1 MPISDYTDTS
11 YSSLPSGT
19 ASLNYSDLSPEQRRN
34 DPEYLSDV
42 ASFMSDRGK
51 QFSDDEEMLDA
62 FYSEKRWDD
71 LNTIGLI
78 GDAFGQ
84 DESTKLRDSNLQK
97 SFAKDPAFYEAG
109 GRGTGDAIIDI
120 GKALIVDPINLLG
133 FGAVKAGTTALTL
146 ATKLIVKEAGE
157 TVARQGLTGTAR
169 DAAIK
174 EIVDVGIKDASK
186 KAVWSAARKG
196 FAYEGGLNAAIG
208 AVHNGMMQTR
218 DIELGLRSEYSGT
231 EMAVAGAVGLG
242 IGGAMGSTI
251 GGVGTKLIGQKG
263 AYKTLAEETSQRSAA
278 ALTDLSD
285 VPSTRALDSE
295 LSPIEAAA
303 RQAADEAVPSAMSP
317 DEAISAS
324 RAAVAEENPDLETL
338 TRTLVDEEAGV
349 AATRIADEPQTSASF
364 VEDVTPVVPV
374 RVKVDTSAI
383 DERLSRP
390 EVQGEESGK
399 MAKQL
404 NEEKAAAQ
412 TIERRVEKAQSELAE
427 SRAKDDPD
435 AEYKALVKVGELEAE
450 QARLSNLEAVA
461 AKIVGEEPTVKPNV
475 TESGTTSAD
484 SPDTPNQTPDT
495 NESVASS
502 ASQDPS
508 TTARIESPEVLE
520 ARELLNQDVPVQV
533 LHDAG
538 LVPSLMESD
547 GVTPKLIKT
556 GKNKGQPILVE
567 NAKNLSGANVRAV
580 IKDALERQKK
590 YAYPDTEEGIAQR
603 TADFQMMTMAK
614 AALSRI
620 DPKAKVQAIT
630 KPRQKVLDEVQSVL
644 DAEVERT
651 RVAYPDTVNPNVT
664 PETPVAATPSVAT
677 ISNAP
682 DEASAAVATAQVVEE
697 IAEEVA
703 PVPKQKRE
711 SPLAA
716 SQRRE
721 IEALEDKLTSMPN
734 KAENFTAFVGET
746 LKIDGEHA
754 NLIMGPITRTYS
766 SQRERVVAAYAA
778 MARYNFIDDAVQDF
792 SIRAKG
798 EGTYDQLAAFVFGQ
812 LGTPDSIDH
821 TILKVVTARRMVDEE
836 FGGVSATGT
845 TPFIPLATPMTDA
858 WSSRVGGTI
867 DNASNTAPAP
877 ANRTIGGLTSTTT
890 NKLQKPSDKAVEKAG
905 GTRDPALSQDDLI
918 NIAENS
924 SEGIARSMDADFLPI
939 GFANKS
945 IDGAFISKHM
955 VDGDFNLDTLIPELV
970 DIAQI
975 QTSRRARL
983 DVARIMELNKA
994 MQKFAG
1000 GDVDLNYAGESVWN
1014 QLGQG
1019 GAPSIVRIGDDTG
1032 FKVRRARDEIINAEE
1047 YALAKAEHRALRR
1060 AHGYSMDDK
1069 VSVAPIKLK
1078 NKDKAKVISVFKT
1091 LLKEVEDESL
1101 TLAEARLRVE
1111 KELGISIDP
1120 DKRIGSQVGNVL
1132 NDLFDSYSVAMARR
1146 ESEGSISG
1154 SNQWFETFGMNADK
1168 YIADHKGQIETLVEK
1183 IGRDNYTS
1191 EFSRSLDVKEL
1202 FDLRMKSR
1210 QRGKIS
1216 KAMSTLDADY
1226 STAIQ
1231 MGHADYAPVKVRLSP
1246 RSAKSAY
1253 RQLASKW
1260 NEMKYSLD
1268 PDTQDPMG
1276 GLMRARGGK
1285 PVPVPYGRLV
1295 TSVLRS
1301 GSGGGTIAPSYRSS
1315 LGLGNVMF
1323 GAQDTGVNFPMLKK
1337 EFEYNPGLR
1346 EGELAK
1352 PSDTIKAH
1360 TENLSIIFNDIND
1373 LFVKNQISVSDK
1385 ANEAMNALV
1394 ERLDRGIVTSK
1405 EVNSVVTILNRMRK
1419 KFTGKNRN
1427 EAFKLIDETIWG
1439 SEKQDTNGLFG
1450 TLRAIMNDLKTR
1462 EDARVPNMPDT
1473 TRFAVQNFA
1482 EQFDAY
1488 PSVQEAR
1495 KTNPELFKSDDPQK
1509 IVEEAFNAM
1518 VAGTIE
1524 PRVARGMFALASQSV
1539 PEAPPGVLKMV
1550 DAYRTGNAIDGIID
1564 ADLPP
1569 IARDMRALAVEEH
1582 GIDDGLMGEISQFYA
1597 RDINTKADLWD
1608 AWDMMNTEME
1618 MGNSQANL
1626 NLQTADDFDQFISV
1640 MERMSDYLPERK
1652 LHNWER
1658 RESIDRLNG
1667 IMNDKWQNK
1676 PFSLN
1681 KDNREGASIKTFMR
1695 QVMLAMRGTE
1705 GPRVFSKAAGAKFV
1719 EDAGGSRAQVLDVR
1733 NGDSSFIQPYA
1744 TATKGDKTVRA
1755 AFGNQ
1760 INLGLNQRDF
1770 AEAVHE
1776 ISHWAFTN
1784 LMTPSEQVGFLKSVR
1799 SHVFDGDQ
1807 FQPSRLDELF
1817 HLDVPEGQAITGKN
1831 RISEVF
1837 GHTMERWILSEG
1849 INSEGR
1855 FSNPFDTPKTLG
1867 GKDTPEKMAE
1877 NQTILTGIKDFIGKV
1892 MTRLHSTLKKL
1903 WGDELVDLPDEMT
1916 SIFERLFPD
1925 QRFQSL
1931 SEQFPGYQ
1939 SMVLAKGKTSA
1950 EATRSTSI
1958 RTLANKITEID
1969 MAYAGLNDAMR
1980 MLSRE
1985 ATADGVGTSSMDALD
2000 PQFRREVTKQITAL
2014 KAKRKTF
2021 VRKKGAADADT
2032 AAENLAK
2039 IDAQI
2044 DELYSQQRLLPKS
2057 FGIAGQMQAA
2067 NSVLTH
2073 LGGKTAK
2080 VPGFTQGA
2088 SIRGDAFQP
2097 AAKDLDADT
2106 GGAQVSADDMA
2117 TPIDDLEGYGTQG
2130 ANDPSM
2136 HQEAIH
2142 NSTLILERL
2151 MELRSPLIRDMEK
2164 VYRNEGLKRTQ
2175 KSSTQ
2180 KVADRKVRAKMA
2192 EGTSTKTSSLDT
2204 LSPEQRELIS
2214 SMAHRDPAKTAQ
2226 LKNEALNVFAN
2237 GGQASTHRALRSEI
2251 RKGAGAAPL
2260 RSSVPA
2266 SILAQTFTKH
2276 VEGMSDTAISSATL
2290 FTNNAPIPKFSSNGG
2305 GVSQTGTYGEG
2316 TLVTT
2321 APKTRAEPPVSDNPV
2336 AANLQARRQMLTGMS
2351 RQGEDVTDELRAVDA
2366 ILEDEYGIVSGDSV
2380 TPVFVRSDSML
2391 DVRSP
2396 GGSETWRAALEATE
2410 GDPQQAQSVIKAM
2423 GFDSMNTED
2432 GVLIFN
2438 KDNVKSVFEF
2448 NEKHDPAMDD
2458 IKIDDDSMESPIT
2471 PMILAAL
2478 NSRGKMNIEELS
2490 SMADGI
2496 SQTGTLTA
2504 GMDAVRHASDAAK
2517 GNVILNAFS
2526 LKAPGKYMSQK
2537 FQANWFANTIGG
2549 RMEKGVT
2556 GTGIFDA
2563 IPQRT
2568 ASYWFPVE
2576 ESLNKTKGRDSML
2589 RRWKQDTVGQFV
2601 DNQPPV
2607 DAVINNVARL
2617 RQAIVAERR
2626 MGVLDVSP
2634 IERQI
2639 DAEINSL
2646 PAADRIHATEAV
2658 NALRN
2663 SMDKIMADQKA
2674 AGMHTGYLNEFYPQ
2688 ALDSNKA
2695 DPYRNQLIDFFTRK
2709 FERERKISKGSPEAI
2724 LRSKQDAQYMV
2735 DGMLD
2740 GDGQW
2745 LPRHADQN
2753 SSGAG
2758 ELSSHAR
2765 VLHYTMADLQTEM
2778 APGVSFQSLLHNN
2791 LEQNMLK
2798 YMNGA
2803 ARQIELHTRF
2813 GPGEHKYREYHEIA
2827 QWGEQAITDI
2837 LAKGKTTTRTVG
2849 QQTAEGIGKVD
2860 LNFVDIQGMNV
2871 GQAQRVANNIRIA
2884 YENARG
2890 DADGGYGAVYSMV
2903 LSETRSVTPAIK
2915 RRAEAIAEGY
2925 RDFGNMIHMSG
2936 EGAKPTHADLTY
2948 MDNMM
2953 RLTQGKPTADTKSAL
2968 WKVSKG
2974 MRNWNNITKLGGL
2987 LLTSLNDVTLPL
2999 IRSGSMKNYVAGIKM
3014 LHSSPE
3020 YSAMLKR
3027 IGVDVENRIH
3037 SQMLAMNGG
3046 EDSKLGN
3053 AFFSSIGMT
3062 NWTGGQRRMAG
3073 AIGFEMVKTM
3083 AQIHRKG
3090 TAGRRE
3096 LNNAREELIHL
3107 GLLVRNDDGT
3117 FSGRAARDS
3126 IDDFKDDPE
3135 VASAVHRFIQ
3145 ETNFAPAPNELPLSQ
3160 KTALGA
3166 ILWQFKSFPLMYG
3179 RLMGETIKGASKWMK
3194 GEGGSI
3200 APLLYLLSASPAF
3213 GGGTIALKDVLLSR
3227 GGDDNSSHALR
3238 ERSLSK
3244 MFETLGIDV
3253 DMGEF
3258 ANGNIDTA
3266 LGWYLQ
3272 GMMQAGGLGL
3282 IGDLLLSLPAWA
3294 DNGAYGAQRMM
3305 GAVFGPSM
3313 GLVVDATNVLQG
3325 VMDREDS
3332 NAAERTAM
3340 NAIAGQIPY
3349 AASYRP
3355 FRNAMKDLAGES
3367 GSSSGGGGLSGL
3379 SGLKGL

>member
-1 MPISDYTDTS
+1 M
-11 YSSLPSGT
+11 
-19 ASLNYSDLSPEQRRN
+19 
-34 DPEYLSDV
+34 
-42 ASFMSDRGK
+42 
-51 QFSDDEEMLDA
+51 
-62 FYSEKRWDD
+62 
-71 LNTIGLI
+71 
-78 GDAFGQ
+78 
-84 DESTKLRDSNLQK
+84 
-97 SFAKDPAFYEAG
+97 
-109 GRGTGDAIIDI
+109 
-120 GKALIVDPINLLG
+120 
-133 FGAVKAGTTALTL
+133 
-146 ATKLIVKEAGE
+146 
-157 TVARQGLTGTAR
+157 TGTAR

-196 FAYEGGLNAAIG
+196 FAWEGGLNAAIG

-231 EMAVAGAVGLG
+231 EMAVAGGVGAV

-251 GGVGTKLIGQKG
+251 GGVGTKLMGKKG
-263 AYKTLAEETSQRSAA
+263 AYKNLAEETAQELNSLAPVFNDA
-278 ALTDLSD
+278 NPATAVTDD
-285 VPSTRALDSE
+285 
-295 LSPIEAAA
+295 
-303 RQAADEAVPSAMSP
+303 MSM
-317 DEAISAS
+317 AAS
-324 RAAVAEENPDLETL
+324 RAAVAEDSPDLESL
-338 TRTLVDEEAGV
+338 TRTLVDSEADE

-374 RVKVDTSAI
+374 RAKIDTSAI

-390 EVQGEESGK
+390 EVQGEEGGK

-404 NEEKAAAQ
+404 NEERAAAQ
-412 TIERRVEKAQSELAE
+412 TIERRVEKAQNELAE

-475 TESGTTSAD
+475 TESGTTSVE

-502 ASQDPS
+502 ASQDPG

-520 ARELLNQDVPVQV
+520 ARELLNQDVPVQM

-556 GKNKGQPILVE
+556 GKNKGQPILME

-590 YAYPDTEEGIAQR
+590 WAYPDTEEGISQR

-620 DPKAKVQAIT
+620 DPKAKVQTIT

-644 DAEVERT
+644 DAEIERT
-651 RVAYPDTVNPNVT
+651 RVAYPDTANPNVT
-664 PETPVAATPSVAT
+664 PETSVAATPSVAT
-677 ISNAP
+677 VSNAP
-682 DEASAAVATAQVVEE
+682 DEASAAVATAEVVEE

-703 PVPKQKRE
+703 PVPKPKRE

-766 SQRERVVAAYAA
+766 SQRERVVAAHAA

-792 SIRAKG
+792 SMRAKG

-836 FGGVSATGT
+836 FGGISATGT
-845 TPFIPLATPMTDA
+845 VNPIGHKDP
-858 WSSRVGGTI
+858 
-867 DNASNTAPAP
+867 
-877 ANRTIGGLTSTTT
+877 TIGGLTRTGSTEK
-890 NKLQKPSDKAVEKAG
+890 NPIGYLQKPTDEAVKKAG
-905 GTRDPALSQDDLI
+905 GTREPALSQDDLI

-939 GFANKS
+939 GFANTS

-994 MQKFAG
+994 MQKFEG
-1000 GDVDLNYAGESVWN
+1000 GDVDLKYAGESVWN

-1069 VSVAPIKLK
+1069 VSVEPTKLK
-1078 NKDKAKVISVFKT
+1078 NKDKAKVVSVFKT

-1132 NDLFDSYSVAMARR
+1132 NDLFDSYSVATARR
-1146 ESEGSISG
+1146 ESEGSING

-1246 RSAKSAY
+1246 RSTKSAY

-1337 EFEYNPGLR
+1337 DFEYNPGLR
-1346 EGELAK
+1346 EGELLK
-1352 PSDTIKAH
+1352 PTDTVKAH
-1360 TENLSIIFNDIND
+1360 TENLSIIFNNIND
-1373 LFVKNQISVSDK
+1373 LFVKNQIPVSDK
-1385 ANEAMNALV
+1385 ANEAMSALV

-1405 EVNSVVTILNRMRK
+1405 EVNSVVTILNRMRR

-1439 SEKQDTNGLFG
+1439 KKEQDTNGMFG
-1450 TLRAIMNDLKTR
+1450 TLRSIMDDLKTR

-1582 GIDDGLMGEISQFYA
+1582 GIDDGLMGEIGQFYA

-1658 RESIDRLNG
+1658 RKSIDNLNG

-1681 KDNREGASIKTFMR
+1681 KDNREGAGIKTFMR

-1719 EDAGGSRAQVLDVR
+1719 GDAGGSRAQVLDVR
-1733 NGDSSFIQPYA
+1733 NADSSFIQPYA
-1744 TATKGDKTVRA
+1744 TATKGDETVRA

-1817 HLDVPEGQAITGKN
+1817 HLDVPEGQVIAGKN

-1855 FSNPFDTPKTLG
+1855 FSNPFDTPTTLG

-1958 RTLANKITEID
+1958 RTVANKITEID

-2021 VRKKGAADADT
+2021 VRKAGANDEEKAAASLAD
-2032 AAENLAK
+2032 

-2044 DELYSQQRLLPKS
+2044 AELYSQQRLLPKS
-2057 FGIAGQMQAA
+2057 FGIAGQMEAA

-2073 LGGKTAK
+2073 LGGTKAK

-2088 SIRGDAFQP
+2088 SARGDAFQP

-2106 GGAQVSADDMA
+2106 GGTQVSADDMA

-2251 RKGAGAAPL
+2251 RKGAGVAPL

-2290 FTNNAPIPKFSSNGG
+2290 FTNNAPTPKFSSNGG

-2366 ILEDEYGIVSGDSV
+2366 ILEDEYGIISGDSV
-2380 TPVFVRSDSML
+2380 TPVFVR
-2391 DVRSP
+2391 
-2396 GGSETWRAALEATE
+2396 
-2410 GDPQQAQSVIKAM
+2410 
-2423 GFDSMNTED
+2423 
-2432 GVLIFN
+2432 
-2438 KDNVKSVFEF
+2438 
-2448 NEKHDPAMDD
+2448 
-2458 IKIDDDSMESPIT
+2458 
-2471 PMILAAL
+2471 
-2478 NSRGKMNIEELS
+2478 
-2490 SMADGI
+2490 
-2496 SQTGTLTA
+2496 
-2504 GMDAVRHASDAAK
+2504 
-2517 GNVILNAFS
+2517 
-2526 LKAPGKYMSQK
+2526 
-2537 FQANWFANTIGG
+2537 
-2549 RMEKGVT
+2549 
-2556 GTGIFDA
+2556 
-2563 IPQRT
+2563 
-2568 ASYWFPVE
+2568 
-2576 ESLNKTKGRDSML
+2576 
-2589 RRWKQDTVGQFV
+2589 
-2601 DNQPPV
+2601 
-2607 DAVINNVARL
+2607 
-2617 RQAIVAERR
+2617 
-2626 MGVLDVSP
+2626 
-2634 IERQI
+2634 
-2639 DAEINSL
+2639 
-2646 PAADRIHATEAV
+2646 
-2658 NALRN
+2658 
-2663 SMDKIMADQKA
+2663 
-2674 AGMHTGYLNEFYPQ
+2674 
-2688 ALDSNKA
+2688 
-2695 DPYRNQLIDFFTRK
+2695 
-2709 FERERKISKGSPEAI
+2709 
-2724 LRSKQDAQYMV
+2724 
-2735 DGMLD
+2735 
-2740 GDGQW
+2740 
-2745 LPRHADQN
+2745 
-2753 SSGAG
+2753 
-2758 ELSSHAR
+2758 
-2765 VLHYTMADLQTEM
+2765 
-2778 APGVSFQSLLHNN
+2778 
-2791 LEQNMLK
+2791 
-2798 YMNGA
+2798 
-2803 ARQIELHTRF
+2803 
-2813 GPGEHKYREYHEIA
+2813 
-2827 QWGEQAITDI
+2827 
-2837 LAKGKTTTRTVG
+2837 
-2849 QQTAEGIGKVD
+2849 
-2860 LNFVDIQGMNV
+2860 
-2871 GQAQRVANNIRIA
+2871 
-2884 YENARG
+2884 
-2890 DADGGYGAVYSMV
+2890 
-2903 LSETRSVTPAIK
+2903 
-2915 RRAEAIAEGY
+2915 
-2925 RDFGNMIHMSG
+2925 
-2936 EGAKPTHADLTY
+2936 
-2948 MDNMM
+2948 
-2953 RLTQGKPTADTKSAL
+2953 
-2968 WKVSKG
+2968 
-2974 MRNWNNITKLGGL
+2974 
-2987 LLTSLNDVTLPL
+2987 
-2999 IRSGSMKNYVAGIKM
+2999 
-3014 LHSSPE
+3014 
-3020 YSAMLKR
+3020 
-3027 IGVDVENRIH
+3027 
-3037 SQMLAMNGG
+3037 
-3046 EDSKLGN
+3046 
-3053 AFFSSIGMT
+3053 
-3062 NWTGGQRRMAG
+3062 
-3073 AIGFEMVKTM
+3073 
-3083 AQIHRKG
+3083 
-3090 TAGRRE
+3090 
-3096 LNNAREELIHL
+3096 
-3107 GLLVRNDDGT
+3107 
-3117 FSGRAARDS
+3117 
-3126 IDDFKDDPE
+3126 
-3135 VASAVHRFIQ
+3135 
-3145 ETNFAPAPNELPLSQ
+3145 
-3160 KTALGA
+3160 
-3166 ILWQFKSFPLMYG
+3166 
-3179 RLMGETIKGASKWMK
+3179 
-3194 GEGGSI
+3194 
-3200 APLLYLLSASPAF
+3200 
-3213 GGGTIALKDVLLSR
+3213 
-3227 GGDDNSSHALR
+3227 
-3238 ERSLSK
+3238 
-3244 MFETLGIDV
+3244 
-3253 DMGEF
+3253 
-3258 ANGNIDTA
+3258 
-3266 LGWYLQ
+3266 
-3272 GMMQAGGLGL
+3272 
-3282 IGDLLLSLPAWA
+3282 
-3294 DNGAYGAQRMM
+3294 
-3305 GAVFGPSM
+3305 
-3313 GLVVDATNVLQG
+3313 
-3325 VMDREDS
+3325 
-3332 NAAERTAM
+3332 
-3340 NAIAGQIPY
+3340 
-3349 AASYRP
+3349 
-3355 FRNAMKDLAGES
+3355 
-3367 GSSSGGGGLSGL
+3367 
-3379 SGLKGL
+3379 